1 MNEGTRN
8 VFVGLFV
15 LASLTVLGLL
25 MVWFGET
32 PSWLPSNEWV
42 LRITDVRELSGVGE
56 GSALRFNGVEIG
68 RVSDLQFE
76 NPQRPAEGVVII
88 ARIKRE
94 FSVPQDAF
102 ARVYGATF
110 GFGAGHIDVIVEP
123 GIPYVPLKK
132 DGSAEIHGEMRSIVG
147 EMISKD
153 LVQSIERTIVHIGEL
168 AAAAAP
174 VAKNLAD
181 LIEQREI
188 RKTRGPDGATPN
200 LSTVVERIDR
210 LIANVNA
217 VLGDENV
224 QTDVKATVGELRQAT
239 IDLREMI
246 GLWQRESLRISENAN
261 AGIDRVEESFQQSFG
276 RLNDVLEALDNVA
289 TSMAVVMGDVAEGK
303 GTAGLIARDERLY
316 EAAVLALQR
325 LSEMAATIQRIAGK
339 IEEDGYITLGQV
351 TPVGTW
357 TKKFPLNARGTTAK
371 GDSP

>member
-1 MNEGTRN
+1 
-8 VFVGLFV
+8 
-15 LASLTVLGLL
+15 
-25 MVWFGET
+25 
-32 PSWLPSNEWV
+32 
-42 LRITDVRELSGVGE
+42 
-56 GSALRFNGVEIG
+56 
-68 RVSDLQFE
+68 
-76 NPQRPAEGVVII
+76 
-88 ARIKRE
+88 
-94 FSVPQDAF
+94 
-102 ARVYGATF
+102 
-110 GFGAGHIDVIVEP
+110 
-123 GIPYVPLKK
+123 
-132 DGSAEIHGEMRSIVG
+132 
-147 EMISKD
+147 
-153 LVQSIERTIVHIGEL
+153 
-168 AAAAAP
+168 
-174 VAKNLAD
+174 
-181 LIEQREI
+181 
-188 RKTRGPDGATPN
+188 DGATPN